1 MIMGHKR
8 PCVLLFVF
16 MCLSAEGRQTRSR
29 NRIVGGEVV
38 LPNSLP
44 YQVSLQVRGRVV
56 LPWQWREYVRSVTL

>member
-1 MIMGHKR
+1 M
-8 PCVLLFVF
+8 LLFVF

-44 YQVSLQVRGRVV
+44 YQVSLQVRGRGG
-56 LPWQWREYVRSVTL
+56 VTLAMEGACEISNFAAQ